1 MTKPML
7 ALCIIPSPRRRVL
20 PADVSLVGSLVTPA
34 ARPPLDHALEVLA
47 SNLAAR
53 PSRVD
58 DGKVNGAARALG
70 AVGHVVAC
78 RAVDVA
84 SLALVAAG
92 ETSVFAGAHCIPSR
106 CVAFSGSVVLVFCQ
120 KMTWVGFPC
129 QSHKLVIY
137 LFCVCYSVTQIA
149 YKLAKHAL
157 YLVPWFNPPVVLC
170 SSQCPSL
177 HHAPCTLPQL
187 FPAATQTPLHP
198 KS

>member
-1 MTKPML
+1 MAEPML

-20 PADVSLVGSLVTPA
+20 PADVSLVGSLVAPA

-70 AVGHVVAC
+70 AVGHVVSC

-106 CVAFSGSVVLVFCQ
+106 VLSLLGFGSVE
-120 KMTWVGFPC
+120 KMTLVRFPC
-129 QSHKLVIY
+129 QSHKPVIY
-137 LFCVCYSVTQIA
+137 LFSCLLFSHT
-149 YKLAKHAL
+149 KTFLTKHPL
-157 YLVPWFNPPVVLC
+157 CSNFFFNRSLVLR

-177 HHAPCTLPQL
+177 HHAPCTPPQM
-187 FPAATQTPLHP
+187 FPAATQTPP
-198 KS
+198 QPTS